1 MTPPRSQAASS
12 FRPARGGIKLQV
24 MRLTLAIGLALLILV
39 TPGHAQSA
47 RDETDAPKAQPEQP
61 AESQLSTEQ
70 QRQELLDRLFGRLKT
85 AKSEPEGK
93 AIEQSIWRLWMHSG
107 SPTDDL
113 LLEQATRSMNARQY
127 DKALD
132 ILDAIVEHSPDFSE
146 AWNKRATINY
156 VVGRLDQSLA
166 DIDKVLALEPR
177 HFGALSGLGMIR
189 RDKGDERGAL
199 EAFREALSIN
209 PFMSNVQD
217 AVKALEKELEQK
229 I

>member
-1 MTPPRSQAASS
+1 MAPPRSQAASS
-12 FRPARGGIKLQV
+12 FRGGPGQIKLQI
-24 MRLTLAIGLALLILV
+24 MRLTSAIGLAVSIALAASA
-39 TPGHAQSA
+39 HAQSA
-47 RDETDAPKAQPEQP
+47 RDESDAPKTQAPET
-61 AESQLSTEQ
+61 QLSTEQ

-85 AKSEPEGK
+85 AKSEPEAK
-93 AIEQSIWRLWMHSG
+93 AIEQSIWRLWTRSG

-113 LLEQATRSMNARQY
+113 LLEQATKSMNARQY

-146 AWNKRATINY
+146 AWNKRATVNY
-156 VVGRLDQSLA
+156 VVGRIDQSLA
-166 DIDKVLALEPR
+166 DINKVLSLEPR

-209 PFMSNVQD
+209 PYMDNVRD
-217 AVKALEKELEQK
+217 AVKALEKEIEQR

>member
-12 FRPARGGIKLQV
+12 FRPRRGRTKLQV
-24 MRLTLAIGLALLILV
+24 MRLTWAIGLVLFILA
-39 TPGHAQSA
+39 TSTHAQSA
-47 RDETDAPKAQPEQP
+47 RDESDAPKTQTQPE
-61 AESQLSTEQ
+61 ESQLTTEQ

-93 AIEQSIWRLWMHSG
+93 AIEQSIWRLWARSG

-132 ILDAIVEHSPDFSE
+132 ILDAIVEHSPGFSE
-146 AWNKRATINY
+146 AWNKRATVNY

>member
-1 MTPPRSQAASS
+1 
-12 FRPARGGIKLQV
+12 
-24 MRLTLAIGLALLILV
+24 MRLTSAIGLAASIALAASA
-39 TPGHAQSA
+39 HAQSA
-47 RDETDAPKAQPEQP
+47 RDESDAPKTQAPET
-61 AESQLSTEQ
+61 QLSTEQ

-85 AKSEPEGK
+85 AKSEPEAK
-93 AIEQSIWRLWMHSG
+93 AIEQSIWRLWTRSG

-113 LLEQATRSMNARQY
+113 LLEQATKSMNARQY

-146 AWNKRATINY
+146 VWNKRATVNY
-156 VVGRLDQSLA
+156 VVGRIDQSLA
-166 DIDKVLALEPR
+166 DINKVLSLEPR

-209 PFMSNVQD
+209 PYMDNVRD
-217 AVKALEKELEQK
+217 AVKALEKEIEQR

>member
-1 MTPPRSQAASS
+1 
-12 FRPARGGIKLQV
+12 
-24 MRLTLAIGLALLILV
+24 MRLTSAICLVALLTLAA
-39 TPGHAQSA
+39 PAHAQSA
-47 RDETDAPKAQPEQP
+47 RDESDAPKIQSP
-61 AESQLSTEQ
+61 ESQLSTEQ

-85 AKSEPEGK
+85 AKSEKEAK
-93 AIEQSIWRLWMHSG
+93 AVEQSIWRLWTRSG
-107 SPTDDL
+107 SATDDL

-146 AWNKRATINY
+146 AWNKRATVNY

-166 DIDKVLALEPR
+166 DINKVLSLEPR

-209 PFMSNVQD
+209 PYMTNVRD
-217 AVKALEKELEQK
+217 AVKALEKEIEQR

>member
-1 MTPPRSQAASS
+1 MTLLRYRVP
-12 FRPARGGIKLQV
+12 L
-24 MRLTLAIGLALLILV
+24 LAIAAALSVAAIAAPAAAV
-39 TPGHAQSA
+39 TF
-47 RDETDAPKAQPEQP
+47 
-61 AESQLSTEQ
+61 TEQ
-70 QRQELLDRLFGRLKT
+70 GATLLGGANYTGR
-85 AKSEPEGK
+85 S
-93 AIEQSIWRLWMHSG
+93 
-107 SPTDDL
+107 
-113 LLEQATRSMNARQY
+113 
-127 DKALD
+127 
-132 ILDAIVEHSPDFSE
+132 V
-146 AWNKRATINY
+146 
-156 VVGRLDQSLA
+156 SLA

>member
-1 MTPPRSQAASS
+1 
-12 FRPARGGIKLQV
+12 
-24 MRLTLAIGLALLILV
+24 MRLTPSIGLAALLAL
-39 TPGHAQSA
+39 TAAAHAQSA
-47 RDETDAPKAQPEQP
+47 RDETAAPKLQTQEP
-61 AESQLSTEQ
+61 QLTTEQ

-85 AKSEPEGK
+85 AKSEKEAK
-93 AIEQSIWRLWMHSG
+93 VVEQSIWRLWTRSG

-146 AWNKRATINY
+146 AWNKRATVNY

-166 DIDKVLALEPR
+166 DINKVLALEPR

-209 PFMSNVQD
+209 PYMDNVRD

>member
-1 MTPPRSQAASS
+1 MTPPQLKAASS
-12 FRPARGGIKLQV
+12 FRPARSGTKLQM
-24 MRLTLAIGLALLILV
+24 MRLTQAIVVTAAIALAASA
-39 TPGHAQSA
+39 HAQSA
-47 RDETDAPKAQPEQP
+47 RDESEPPKTQAQEP
-61 AESQLSTEQ
+61 QLSTEQ

-85 AKSEPEGK
+85 AKSEKEAK
-93 AIEQSIWRLWMHSG
+93 AVEQSIWRLWTRSG

-113 LLEQATRSMNARQY
+113 LLEQATKSMNARQF
-127 DKALD
+127 DRALD

-146 AWNKRATINY
+146 AWNKRATVNY

-199 EAFREALSIN
+199 EAFREALAIN
-209 PFMSNVQD
+209 PYMSNVQE